1 MTQYVINGLPKPI
14 LGDGNVNADTITLT
28 ESTNPFTG
36 AIGVVTIKVQ
46 NSSNTDVADF
56 GFINDTTTYSF
67 PNVSGTASGSGANAT
82 FDVTAAQNGYIVTL
96 NTAGDGYIATE
107 TIVIDGASL
116 GGANSTNDLTVTVSN
131 VGNIGQITTFTSA
144 GTVAWPQSGV
154 QYTWLLPNSIEFIQ
168 ATSGNTPV
176 GIHIQSNCASGNVY
190 VQPVTL
196 VG

>member
-1 MTQYVINGLPKPI
+1 MSQIIINGLPTVL
-14 LGDGNVNADTITLT
+14 LGDGNLNTGNVTLT
-28 ESTNPFTG
+28 DAINPFTG
-36 AIGVVTIKVQ
+36 GMGVTTIKVQ

-56 GFINDTTTYSF
+56 GFISEAVTYTYEA
-67 PNVSGTASGSGANAT
+67 VSGTASGSGANAT
-82 FDVTAAQNGYIVTL
+82 FDVTVNSSAYIVTL

-131 VGNIGQITTFTSA
+131 VGNVGQITAFTSA

-154 QYTWLLPNSIEFIQ
+154 SNTFVLPNSTEFIQ

-176 GIHIQSNCASGNVY
+176 AVYVQSNCASGNLY
-190 VQPVTL
+190 VQSVTL